1 MHFLGSRTTI
11 NFLWRISYIA
21 RHCRAGTRA
30 GAWIETG
37 KLRGTM
43 IRNEVMSGAS
53 RLELGAGL
61 TKKLHRVRT
70 LLRSDLDPDH
80 RFIM

>member
-1 MHFLGSRTTI
+1 
-11 NFLWRISYIA
+11 
-21 RHCRAGTRA
+21 
-30 GAWIETG
+30 
-37 KLRGTM
+37 
-43 IRNEVMSGAS
+43 MSGAS